1 MREVSSEGIRE
12 IETIQLSNEIVVIQI
27 ESEGNRDV

>member
-1 MREVSSEGIRE
+1 MRIAGIRE
-12 IETIQLSNEIVVIQI
+12 IETKQLSNEIVVIQI